1 MGFTLGR
8 TEKTSVRLDCD
19 DGQQEG
25 GKRELG
31 RWTRVRSLHICEFG
45 LHLKNP
51 RMLSKSFKLGEK

>member
-1 MGFTLGR
+1 MFGVGELCDVRAEGMNGFTSR

-31 RWTRVRSLHICEFG
+31 R
-45 LHLKNP
+45 
-51 RMLSKSFKLGEK
+51 